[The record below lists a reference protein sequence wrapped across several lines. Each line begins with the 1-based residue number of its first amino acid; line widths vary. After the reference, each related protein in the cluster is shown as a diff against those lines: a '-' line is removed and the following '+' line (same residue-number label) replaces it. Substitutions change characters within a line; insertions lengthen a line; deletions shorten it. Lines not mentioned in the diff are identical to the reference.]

1 MTENSAK
8 KLENIFVSQKMK
20 NVRTEKEKK
29 KRVVTTI
36 SSWNFTQDDLAF
48 GNQMNLLRQIHEKKI
63 INREHCNIIMSQIR
77 CKISGYRNQDIE
89 KNKLDRTLFIDDE
102 YVLGSLIDCNMTC
115 YYCKE
120 NVNILYEYVRAS
132 KQWSLDRLDNQ
143 FGHNKNNLVV
153 ACLGCNL
160 RRKTMHHE
168 RFVFTKQLDIKKM
181 DS

>member
-1 MTENSAK
+1 MTENSPK
-8 KLENIFVSQKMK
+8 KLENIFVSPKMK
-20 NVRTEKEKK
+20 NVKTEKEKK

-36 SSWNFTQDDLAF
+36 LSWNFTQDDLAF
-48 GNQMNLLRQIHEKKI
+48 ENQMNLLRQIHEKKI

-89 KNKLDRTLFIDDE
+89 KNKLDQSLFIDDE
-102 YVLGSLIDCNMTC
+102 YVIESLIDCNMSC
-115 YYCKE
+115 YYCKG

-181 DS
+181 ES